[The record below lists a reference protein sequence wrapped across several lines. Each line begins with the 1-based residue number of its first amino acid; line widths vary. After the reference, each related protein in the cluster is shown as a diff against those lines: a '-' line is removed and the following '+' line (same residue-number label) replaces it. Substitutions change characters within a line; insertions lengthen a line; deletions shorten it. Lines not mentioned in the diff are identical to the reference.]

1 MFAGD
6 ILSNEKRT
14 PGEYEDIY
22 SSSEG
27 VKSKSKS
34 SGKKSAKKKGK
45 QSKEVAISIV
55 CGFLI
60 LLLIVT
66 GTAAIYIRSKV
77 KKINYS
83 DGVLEGNENYTHVY
97 DENEEADPQFSNMAD
112 PDEAGSVKE
121 LLKAWATNNGDHLY
135 SKNVINIML
144 VGEDSEGGSSRSDS
158 TILLSVNKKTKKI
171 YLTSF
176 LRDSYSYMNIKG
188 QDRYDKTNHAY
199 SWGGPAKLMEVL
211 SNNYKIKID
220 HFVTI
225 NYKSFIKAVD
235 ALGGIDVRV
244 TKAEA
249 NYMNR
254 TTSMKGF
261 QSGSSVNLDGK
272 HALVFARIRK
282 LDGEEQRTERQR
294 RLISAVINSV
304 KDSSIADLD
313 NALDTFLP
321 YITTN
326 YRENEVINLATRAL
340 TEGWLKYDVV
350 SQVAPSANTKMGFQ
364 RYRTYT
370 GNLSVWIVD
379 YVKAAQELQ
388 LSIYGQTNIVIDE
401 STHVSAIKLALG
413 KNYGS
418 SEDYNSGYTPGTEV
432 EDEPDPDFG
441 SEYYSEP
448 DSDYDYSEPES
459 GLDYSEPISGS
470 EGYSD
475 PDGSDIDPSN
485 VEESTTK
492 KHSFWPFGPG
502 NKGEEESTTGNSEE
516 ETSDS
521 GDSGENEPAQDGGES
536 EQPPAEEVATVAQQD
551 E

>member
-1 MFAGD
+1 M
-6 ILSNEKRT
+6 SNEKRT

-34 SGKKSAKKKGK
+34 PGKKKSNTKKKNGK
-45 QSKEVAISIV
+45 HSKEIAISVV

-60 LLLIVT
+60 LLLIVC

-83 DGVLEGNENYTHVY
+83 DGVGGNENATHIY
-97 DENEEADPQFSNMAD
+97 DENEEADPQFANMAD
-112 PDEAGSVKE
+112 PDESGSVKE
-121 LLKAWATNNGDHLY
+121 LLKAWATNGGDHLY

-225 NYKSFIKAVD
+225 NYNSFIKAVD

-254 TTSMKGF
+254 TTSIKGF

-294 RLISAVINSV
+294 RLIAAVINSV

-326 YRENEVINLATRAL
+326 YRENEVINLATRAI

-379 YVKAAQELQ
+379 YIKAAQELQ

-413 KNYGS
+413 KNYGNND
-418 SEDYNSGYTPGTEV
+418 DYNSGYTPGTESY
-432 EDEPDPDFG
+432 DEPDPEFG

-448 DSDYDYSEPES
+448 ESGYDYSEPES
-459 GLDYSEPISGS
+459 GYDYSEPESGS

-485 VEESTTK
+485 GEEETTK
-492 KHSFWPFGPG
+492 KHNFWPWGPD
-502 NKGEEESTTGNSEE
+502 NGEEESTTGSNGEE
-516 ETSDS
+516 NTSS
-521 GDSGENEPAQDGGES
+521 ADSGEDTPPQDGGEDATS
-536 EQPPAEEVATVAQQD
+536 PVEEVATQAQQ